1 MIQIDLSGQV
11 AVVTGG
17 SSGIGYAS
25 AELFLRA
32 GASVAICGRGD
43 ERLASAH
50 ARLVRQFPR
59 ERVLAVRCDVLDEA
73 D

>member
-25 AELFLRA
+25 AELVLRA
-32 GASVAICGRGD
+32 GASVASWGRGAW
-43 ERLASAH
+43 RRRAS
-50 ARLVRQFPR
+50 R
-59 ERVLAVRCDVLDEA
+59 
-73 D
+73 